1 VKIQAQS
8 KIPLNEKLALTV
20 ADAALLASVGRSQI
34 YAAVSS
40 GELAARKRGCSTLI
54 LPADLTAWIA
64 SLPSF
69 KAAHAKPRGGNAPHE
84 IHKRRAEAHQAVAVI
99 PRREAAAARAQA
111 VAHRAKAETISAG
124 E

>member
-84 IHKRRAEAHQAVAVI
+84 IHKRRAEAEAHQAVVVI
-99 PRREAAAARAQA
+99 PRREAAATRKAN
-111 VAHRAKAETISAG
+111 VAERKRTLVAAE
-124 E
+124 